1 MGYLPVRVAR
11 AMAESTARETAEPVE
26 PGPRPRLSKAGRIGI
41 GLLLTLL
48 GLFLL
53 AAIFPVAPG
62 PLDRALPI
70 GAAGIAAVW
79 IGGIFMGVGS
89 RS

>member
-1 MGYLPVRVAR
+1 
-11 AMAESTARETAEPVE
+11 MAEAGGSRAEPAGA
-26 PGPRPRLSKAGRIGI
+26 PGGRPLPRISKAGRIGI
-41 GLLLTLL
+41 GLLLTLV

-53 AAIFPVAPG
+53 AAILPVAPG
-62 PLDRALPI
+62 PLYHVLPI
-70 GAAGIAAVW
+70 AAAGIAAVW

>member
-1 MGYLPVRVAR
+1 MDGGPGAGSPPPAGPAR
-11 AMAESTARETAEPVE
+11 R
-26 PGPRPRLSKAGRIGI
+26 GRLSKAARIGI
-41 GLLLTLL
+41 GLLLTLV

-53 AAIFPVAPG
+53 AAILPVAPG
-62 PLDRALPI
+62 PLDHILPI
-70 GAAGIAAVW
+70 AAAGIAAVW